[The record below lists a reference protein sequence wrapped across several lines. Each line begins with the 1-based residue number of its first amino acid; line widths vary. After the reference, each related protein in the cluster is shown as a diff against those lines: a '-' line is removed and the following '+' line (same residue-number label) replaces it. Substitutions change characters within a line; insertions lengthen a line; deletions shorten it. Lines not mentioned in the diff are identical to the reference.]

1 MYEHPY
7 LSYQVTEFDRQQLE
21 RAAERRRFLAEHAD
35 QIVPRQA
42 GPLRR
47 LAGRILR
54 GSAASHGGARD
65 AVAGRRERPCDPVPA
80 R

>member
-35 QIVPRQA
+35 QIVPRPA

-47 LAGRILR
+47 LMGRMLR
-54 GSAASHGGARD
+54 GSAASREGAKD
-65 AVAGRRERPCDPVPA
+65 SVAARRAAPCEPAPA

>member
-7 LSYQVTEFDRQQLE
+7 LSYQVTEFDRQELE

-35 QIVPRQA
+35 QIVPRPA

-47 LAGRILR
+47 WAGRMLR
-54 GSAASHGGARD
+54 GSAASREGTKD
-65 AVAGRRERPCDPVPA
+65 AVAGRRATPCEPAPA